1 MTGHPEAEDGKII
14 RCVGGR
20 DHPRSPPSPVQLP
33 SFGIPI
39 NSDSI
44 YILARGQQATGSVT
58 VIPHQTSA
66 SDEITVDV
74 TVQRHDWD
82 TFMGTTVCLME
93 RKKGERG
100 VGIFVSTSS
109 PDSSYV
115 LNTNEKTP
123 KHLTWTN
130 RRSQVEVTVKIPQ
143 QLAPRVL
150 ELPGFEIL
158 TPYFQVNLPDADK
171 FVNFHNLTIHTSNM
185 AVTVGVSPSQKFPTE
200 C

>member
-1 MTGHPEAEDGKII
+1 MVGYPEPEDGRII
-14 RCVGGR
+14 RCIRGG
-20 DHPRSPPSPVQLP
+20 DNPWSPNSGVQLL
-33 SFGIPI
+33 SFGIPL
-39 NSDSI
+39 DSSAV
-44 YILARGQQATGSVT
+44 YILARGQQATGRVT
-58 VIPHQTSA
+58 VVPYQTSA
-66 SDEITVDV
+66 SDEITVDISA
-74 TVQRHDWD
+74 QYHEWPIFR
-82 TFMGTTVCLME
+82 GTSVCLME